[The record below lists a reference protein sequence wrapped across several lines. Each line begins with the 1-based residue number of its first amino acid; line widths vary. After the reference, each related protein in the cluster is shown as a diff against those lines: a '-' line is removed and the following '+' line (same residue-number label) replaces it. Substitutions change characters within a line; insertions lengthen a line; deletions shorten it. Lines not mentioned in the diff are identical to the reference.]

1 MREDDWYPRD
11 EDHGLGEVLYRRTEE
26 LYNVP
31 DSVPGSDGTIE
42 CPVLPLRD
50 VVIFPRMVS
59 PIFVGREASL
69 LAIENA
75 RVANS
80 TVLALIQEDPET
92 DDPNPE
98 DFLPIGVEVAV
109 GRLLQMPDG
118 SRSTLVQGRRRVE
131 ILEFTQLEPF
141 ITARARIIVEPQAMD
156 REVDAM
162 MRTVAGLFE
171 RCVQLNRSLPEE
183 AYLYALNIDDP
194 SWLSDMIATA
204 LAP

>member
-1 MREDDWYPRD
+1 MREDDWYPHD

-26 LYNVP
+26 LYSIP
-31 DSVPGSDGTIE
+31 DSTADSEGVIE

-59 PIFVGREASL
+59 PIFVGRDPSL

-75 RVANS
+75 RIANS
-80 TVLALIQEDPET
+80 TVLALIQEDPDT
-92 DDPNPE
+92 DDPAPQ

-131 ILEFTQLEPF
+131 ILEFTQTEPF
-141 ITARARIIVEPQAMD
+141 LTA
-156 REVDAM
+156 
-162 MRTVAGLFE
+162 GS
-171 RCVQLNRSLPEE
+171 N
-183 AYLYALNIDDP
+183 YY
-194 SWLSDMIATA
+194 
-204 LAP
+204 